1 MRGYSRIK
9 LLCKYLHYYSTAQN
23 GKGHGIHS
31 PFVFDFVIN
40 VLNDR
45 KTYYAYE
52 QVEDMRQ
59 ELLKDKHT
67 LEIEDLGAGSVVAK
81 ARQRRVCD
89 IARHAAKPKKY
100 GQLLFRIVNYYQP
113 STIIELGTSLG
124 ITTAYLAAANTSIPV
139 MTLEGASSVVEEAG
153 NNFAALDLPNVR
165 LIEGNFDDTLPKVI
179 DIVYGTGMVFIDG
192 NHRKEPTIRYFHQ
205 LLEKADADS
214 ILIFDDIHWSEEMEE
229 AWTIIKDHPAVT
241 ATIDL
246 FFIGIVFFRA
256 EFKEKQHFVI
266 RY

>member
-1 MRGYSRIK
+1 MYSRIK
-9 LLCKYLHYYSTAQN
+9 LLYKYLDYYLTAQN

-40 VLNDR
+40 VLND
-45 KTYYAYE
+45 KGNYYAYE

-59 ELLKDKHT
+59 ELLKDKHII
-67 LEIEDLGAGSVVAK
+67 EVEDLGAGSVVAK
-81 ARQRRVCD
+81 TRQRRVCD
-89 IARHAAKPKKY
+89 IARHAAKPEKY
-100 GQLLFRIVNYYQP
+100 GQLLFRMVNHYRP

-124 ITTAYLAAANTSIPV
+124 ITTAYLAAADTSIPV
-139 MTLEGASSVVEEAG
+139 MTLEGASSVAEEAV
-153 NNFAALDLPNVR
+153 NNFAALGLPNIR

-179 DIVYGTGMVFIDG
+179 DINYTTGLVFIDG
-192 NHRKEPTIRYFHQ
+192 NHRKEPTIRYFYQ

-214 ILIFDDIHWSEEMEE
+214 ILIFDDIHWSKEMED
-229 AWTIIKDHPAVT
+229 AWGIIKAHSAVT

-246 FFIGIVFFRA
+246 FFIGIVFFRT
-256 EFKEKQHFVI
+256 EFKEKQHFVV